1 MKKTIALILVLLLAL
16 SLTGCKSSDYKEAMS
31 YYADG
36 KYEAACELFK
46 KLGNYEDSIEMVN
59 RCIYAMAEEKL
70 ETKQYSEAADLFES
84 LGDYEDSSEMV
95 KECNYQLAH
104 LLIAAKEYDKAREI
118 FGELGDYQDSATYF
132 QSMKWHIFANYISE
146 QGSVVIK
153 NDNPEYTVTL
163 TLSDGYIQA
172 DYVCSFSDAT
182 ALFMWDNP
190 YAALAGH
197 IVIKMGTYHVE
208 DTASTLWDIS
218 SYKTGDAVEWDELD
232 HYHSG
237 MNAFGKY
244 TGVDNSP
251 LLSESVT
258 HAMTSRI
265 SESLQRALTE
275 SGLNITM
282 ANIGFTNY

>member
-1 MKKTIALILVLLLAL
+1 MKKIIALILTLLLVV
-16 SLTGCKSSDYKEAMS
+16 SLTSCKSSDYKEAMS
-31 YYADG
+31 YYVDG
-36 KYEAACELFK
+36 KYEVACELFK
-46 KLGNYEDSIEMVN
+46 KLGDYEESLKMVSK
-59 RCIYAMAEEKL
+59 CTYAMAEEKL
-70 ETKQYSEAADLFES
+70 EAMQYSEAAALFES
-84 LGDYEDSSEMV
+84 LGDYDDSPEKV

-104 LLIAAKEYDKAREI
+104 LLITAKQYDKAREI
-118 FGELGDYQDSATYF
+118 FGGLGDYRDSATYF

-163 TLSDGYIQA
+163 TVSDGYIQA
-172 DYVCSFSDAT
+172 NYVCSFSDAT

-190 YAALAGH
+190 DAALAGH
-197 IVIKMGTYHVE
+197 MAIKMGTYHIE

-218 SYKTGDAVEWDELD
+218 SYKTGDVVEWDELD

-244 TGVDNSP
+244 IGVDNSP

-275 SGLNITM
+275 SGLDVTM